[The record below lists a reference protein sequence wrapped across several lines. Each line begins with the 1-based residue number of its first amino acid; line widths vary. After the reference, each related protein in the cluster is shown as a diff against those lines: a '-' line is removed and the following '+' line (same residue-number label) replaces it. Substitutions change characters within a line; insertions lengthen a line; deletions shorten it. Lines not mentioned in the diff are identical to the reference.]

1 MPKIK
6 AGVANA
12 FPVNTHYRAKDAL
25 LANRGRVICQVR
37 QTPGFVDGV
46 NKVILPTAVERHV
59 LRAAQESTRRK
70 HVSPFVWNVHPELPG
85 MYQPELPGM
94 D

>member
-1 MPKIK
+1 MPKTK
-6 AGVANA
+6 TSVANA

-25 LANRGRVICQVR
+25 LANRGMVIRQVR
-37 QTPGFVDGV
+37 QRVSFVDCV
-46 NKVILPTAVERHV
+46 NQVNLPTAVERHV
-59 LRAAQESTRRK
+59 LYAAQESTRRK
-70 HVSPFVWNVHPELPG
+70 HVSPLVWNVHPELPG